1 MPFQPE
7 LIEELNMIVRF
18 KPDSIQEGLKV
29 HSNAAPDVIAA
40 TQRLYDKGLI
50 SQPDGGYLTDLGH
63 ELAQHAQSVLNIL
76 QSPPAA

>member
-29 HSNAAPDVIAA
+29 HSDATPQVVAA
-40 TQRLYDKGLI
+40 TQRLYDKGLVT
-50 SQPDGGYLTDLGH
+50 QPDGGYLTDLGH
-63 ELAQHAQSVLNIL
+63 ELAQHTQSVLNIL
-76 QSPPAA
+76 QSSN